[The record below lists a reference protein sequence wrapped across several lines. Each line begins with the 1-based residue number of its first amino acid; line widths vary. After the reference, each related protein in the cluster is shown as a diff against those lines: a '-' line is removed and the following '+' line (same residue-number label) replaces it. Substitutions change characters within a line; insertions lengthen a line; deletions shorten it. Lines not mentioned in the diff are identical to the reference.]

1 MYMLCDG
8 VDMSKLLINESPLQV
23 QPSLAMAIGLNE
35 AIFLQQLH
43 YWLGASKY
51 NREGRVWVYNT
62 YAEWIL
68 QLRYMSERTLGR
80 TIKSLKDQRLVIVE
94 KFEQSKSN
102 QVNYYTIDYD
112 TLSIIEENISQ
123 VIDSIHAAKM
133 ANSIQP
139 KWHGGSSQNG
149 QMEVDKVAESL
160 QENTQ
165 ENTQESNKKKSTK
178 PSKPKFTFE
187 EACAVQLPSGVNRD
201 LWIAYIEMRQA
212 SKKLPTQKAIEMIL
226 DDLNKWGHE
235 KANQSIQNSIKSNW
249 VGLFEPKQAVQTYAT
264 TYQSAASK
272 NSKTMSDHDAFFA
285 KYGIGA
291 ERQEQVID
299 VIPEHPC
306 AITWEH
312 EQ

>member
-1 MYMLCDG
+1 
-8 VDMSKLLINESPLQV
+8 MSKLLINESPLQV

-133 ANSIQP
+133 SNSIQP

-149 QMEVDKVAESL
+149 MVEVDKVAESL

-165 ENTQESNKKKSTK
+165 EITQENSNKKTKQKS
-178 PSKPKFTFE
+178 SKFSLE
-187 EACAVQLPSGVNRD
+187 EACSVELPNGVDRS
-201 LWIAYIEMRQA
+201 LWIAYIKMRHGM
-212 SKKLPTQKAIEMIL
+212 KKAPTQKAVEL
-226 DDLNKWGHE
+226 VLNDLTKMGGSAI
-235 KANQSIQNSIKSNW
+235 ANQSLENSIKNSW
-249 VGLFEPKQAVQTYAT
+249 VGVFKPKEAVQSYSNARNDRE
-264 TYQSAASK
+264 AAWADYYR
-272 NSKTMSDHDAFFA
+272 NREQQH
-285 KYGIGA
+285 GA
-291 ERQEQVID
+291 NLVDIQGVT
-299 VIPEHPC
+299 HG
-306 AITWEH
+306 
-312 EQ
+312 

>member
-1 MYMLCDG
+1 
-8 VDMSKLLINESPLQV
+8 MSKLLINESPLQV

-51 NREGRVWVYNT
+51 TRDGRVWVYNT

-80 TIKSLKDQRLVIVE
+80 AIKSLKEQRLVIVE

-133 ANSIQP
+133 ANSMPP
-139 KWHGGSSQNG
+139 KWHGGSGQNG

-165 ENTQESNKKKSTK
+165 ENTQENIKKKTAK
-178 PSKPKFTFE
+178 PRKPKFTFE
-187 EACAVQLPSGVNRD
+187 EACAVQLPNGVNRD
-201 LWIAYIEMRQA
+201 LWVAYIEMRHA
-212 SKKLPTQKAIEMIL
+212 AKKPPTQKAIEMIL
-226 DDLNKWGHE
+226 DDLNKWGFE

-249 VGLFEPKQAVQTYAT
+249 VGLFEPKQAVQTYAN

-272 NSKTMSDHDAFFA
+272 NSKTMSEHDAFFA
-285 KYGIGA
+285 QYGIVSD
-291 ERQEQVID
+291 QQSQIID
-299 VIPEHPC
+299 VSPEHPA
-306 AITWEH
+306 AIVWEC

>member
-1 MYMLCDG
+1 
-8 VDMSKLLINESPLQV
+8 MSKLLINESPLQV
-23 QPSLAMAIGLNE
+23 QPSLAKAIGLNE
-35 AIFLQQLH
+35 AVFLQQLH
-43 YWLGASKY
+43 YWLGVSKFV
-51 NREGRVWVYNT
+51 RDEKKWVYNT
-62 YAEWIL
+62 YDEWL
-68 QLRYMSERTLGR
+68 DQFKYMSLSTLKR
-80 TIKSLKDQRLVIVE
+80 TIKSLKDQGLLCVE
-94 KFEQSKSN
+94 QFDNKRSN
-102 QVNYYTIDYD
+102 QVNYYAINYEV
-112 TLSIIEENISQ
+112 LNKIGEENSQ
-123 VIDSIHAAKM
+123 AIDSINKVKM
-133 ANSIQP
+133 SQSI
-139 KWHGGSSQNG
+139 SSNCTNGVAQNEPMDRVKMS
-149 QMEVDKVAESL
+149 QSL

-178 PSKPKFTFE
+178 PRKPKFTFE

-272 NSKTMSDHDAFFA
+272 NSQTMNDHDAFFA
-285 KYGIGA
+285 KYGIGT
-291 ERQEQVID
+291 ERQEQIID
-299 VIPEHPC
+299 VNPEHPY

>member
-1 MYMLCDG
+1 
-8 VDMSKLLINESPLQV
+8 
-23 QPSLAMAIGLNE
+23 
-35 AIFLQQLH
+35 
-43 YWLGASKY
+43 
-51 NREGRVWVYNT
+51 
-62 YAEWIL
+62 
-68 QLRYMSERTLGR
+68 
-80 TIKSLKDQRLVIVE
+80 
-94 KFEQSKSN
+94 
-102 QVNYYTIDYD
+102 
-112 TLSIIEENISQ
+112 
-123 VIDSIHAAKM
+123 M

-178 PSKPKFTFE
+178 PRKPKFTFE

-272 NSKTMSDHDAFFA
+272 NSQTMNDHDAFFA
-285 KYGIGA
+285 KYGIGT

-299 VIPEHPC
+299 VNPEHPC
-306 AITWEH
+306 AITWGG

>member
-1 MYMLCDG
+1 
-8 VDMSKLLINESPLQV
+8 MSKLLINESPLQV

-51 NREGRVWVYNT
+51 NRDGRVWVYNT

-102 QVNYYTIDYD
+102 QVNYYTIDYN

-123 VIDSIHAAKM
+123 VIDSIHADKM
-133 ANSIQP
+133 TNSIQP

-149 QMEVDKVAESL
+149 MVEVAKMAESL

-165 ENTQESNKKKSTK
+165 EITQENSNKKTKQKS
-178 PSKPKFTFE
+178 SKFSLE
-187 EACAVQLPSGVNRD
+187 EACSVELPNGVDRS
-201 LWIAYIEMRQA
+201 LWIAYIKMRHGM
-212 SKKLPTQKAIEMIL
+212 KKAPTQKAVEL
-226 DDLNKWGHE
+226 VLNDLTKMGGSAI
-235 KANQSIQNSIKSNW
+235 ANQSLENSIKNSW
-249 VGLFEPKQAVQTYAT
+249 VGVFKPKEAVQSYSNARNDRE
-264 TYQSAASK
+264 AAWADYYR
-272 NSKTMSDHDAFFA
+272 NREQQH
-285 KYGIGA
+285 GA
-291 ERQEQVID
+291 NLVDIQGVT
-299 VIPEHPC
+299 HG
-306 AITWEH
+306 
-312 EQ
+312 